1 MKRAFRTMMGAAV
14 LLIAASGMAFAQAKY
29 PTGPITIVV
38 AWPPGSQIDVMVR
51 HMSEPLKAALGQPI
65 IIENKAGAAGVIG
78 AQAVAAA
85 KPDGYTLLFTSSA
98 LNMVAAMGT
107 KTTYNVNDFMPI
119 VSVSRTPLILVAHPS
134 LGVKTAKELVDLA
147 KKKPG
152 ELFYAIAGYGAPSHF
167 IAELFRARTG
177 IKATAVSFRG
187 SPEAMLDQVAG
198 RVHFSVANASTA
210 LPQIKEKTIV
220 ALAVTSRLPTAPEL
234 PTMEEQGLKGFG
246 IASYWSGLLGPK
258 GMPIAIAE
266 QVAGAVNKVLAIPD
280 VRAKLTASG
289 NEVEGKS
296 NPKSFAAEL
305 KEDTKTWAEVAKS
318 ANITANK

>member
-1 MKRAFRTMMGAAV
+1 MRRACWTLLAAATMFAAAGV
-14 LLIAASGMAFAQAKY
+14 ASAQTKY
-29 PTGPITIVV
+29 PTAPITIVV

-51 HMSEPLKAALGQPI
+51 HMSDPLREELGQPI
-65 IIENKAGAAGVIG
+65 IVDNKAGAAGVIG
-78 AQAVAAA
+78 AQNVAGA

-107 KTTYNVNDFMPI
+107 KTSYKVEDFVPI

-134 LGVKTAKELVDLA
+134 INVKTPQELVDLA

-167 IAELFRARTG
+167 VAEMFIARTG
-177 IKATAVSFRG
+177 IKAQAVSFRG
-187 SPEAMLDQVAG
+187 SPDAMIDQVAG
-198 RVHFSVANASTA
+198 RVQFSIANASTA

-220 ALAVTSRLPTAPEL
+220 PLAVTSRLPTAPEL
-234 PTMEEQGLKGFG
+234 PTMEERGFKGFG
-246 IASYWSGLLGPK
+246 MASYWSGLLGPK
-258 GMPIAIAE
+258 GMPMEIAE
-266 QVAGAVNKVLAIPD
+266 RLAAAVNKVLANAD
-280 VRAKLTASG
+280 VRAKLAASG

-305 KEDTKTWAEVAKS
+305 KEDAETWSQVAKT
-318 ANITANK
+318 ANIVAKK